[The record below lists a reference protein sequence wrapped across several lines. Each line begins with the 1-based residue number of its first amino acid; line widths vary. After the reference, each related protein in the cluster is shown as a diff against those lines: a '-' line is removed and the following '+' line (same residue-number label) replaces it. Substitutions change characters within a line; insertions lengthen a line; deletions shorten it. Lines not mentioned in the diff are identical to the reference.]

1 LNTVFGAGSV
11 GLALAARLASLGPV
25 LLVTRRPEAAERLAL
40 GLRVEDPATG
50 EIATVAVEAVAG
62 LERAGNREL
71 GPVFVC
77 TRLPDTDAAANAIAR
92 HAQGALAVSVQNGLD
107 GGARLARRLSRVACA
122 VWRQTATRVAD
133 DHVRFTGRGRV
144 IVGAQP
150 GCDTASEARAVAGDL
165 LRAGLDVSFSDDI
178 VPDQWLKVCI
188 NLMSAPNALVR
199 REDHETRGFV
209 ELKARLLEEARD
221 ALAAADISARPCDGR
236 DRTLAAE
243 IEHQRAA
250 LRSGTAARRLPLY
263 NHVWTALR
271 EGRSLEAGHYHE
283 RILQLAEEHGTAAPL
298 NARVRDALLR
308 AAREGLGP
316 ESIRAT
322 DLLAEI

>member
-1 LNTVFGAGSV
+1 MRTIVGAGSV
-11 GLALAARLASLGPV
+11 GLALAARLARLGPV
-25 LLVTRRPEAAERLAL
+25 QLIVRRPEAAARLAE

-50 EIATVAVEAVAG
+50 ETTRIAVEAAVG
-62 LERAGNREL
+62 LADGTDPGA

-77 TRLPDTDAAANAIAR
+77 TRLPDTDDVGAALAFHAR
-92 HAQGALAVSVQNGLD
+92 GALAVSVQNGLD
-107 GGARLARRLSRVACA
+107 GGRRLARRVPRVVCA

-133 DHVRFTGRGRV
+133 AHVRFTGTGRV

-150 GCDTASEARAVAGDL
+150 GCDTAADARRLAAEL
-165 LRAGLDVSFSDDI
+165 ARSGLDASFSERI
-178 VPDQWLKVCI
+178 ERDQWLKVCI

-199 REDHETRGFV
+199 REDHVTPEFV
-209 ELKARLLEEARD
+209 EVKARLLEEAYATLEAAGID
-221 ALAAADISARPCDGR
+221 ASPCDGR

-243 IEHQRAA
+243 IAHQRTA
-250 LRSGTAARRLPLY
+250 LERGTSARPLPLY

-283 RILQLAEEHGTAAPL
+283 RILELARQHRIDAPV

-308 AAREGLGP
+308 AEAEALGP
-316 ESIRAT
+316 ESLSARE
-322 DLLAEI
+322 LLLP